1 MLGNALQ
8 LRGDTLHQQLEGW
21 AREHGPVY
29 RWSVMGRQFLTV
41 TDHKV
46 IASLLKDRP
55 DGFNRP
61 SRAAQISA
69 EMGLDPGVFRA
80 NGEHWQRQRRLVMS
94 GLDPTRVKAYL
105 PSMERVA
112 NRLLRRWEAAAAN
125 ASKIDLQA
133 DLMRYTVDT
142 IAGLA
147 FGSDVNTL
155 GSQGEV
161 IQDHLDKI
169 FPAMRRRLTT
179 LFPYWRYFKRQRDRE
194 MEQSVGEVNVAIARF
209 IAQARAQLAETPQLR
224 ERPANL
230 LQSMIVAA
238 EDGSLG
244 ISDREVAGNVLTMLL
259 AGEDTTANSLA
270 WMIDLL
276 WRNPQALARTRDEI
290 RALVPPGR
298 VFRLD
303 AERLPATPWLDACIQ
318 EAMRLKPVAPF
329 IPVESNRAMTVAGV
343 EIPARTQVFCLLRHD
358 TLKEPLFQDADA
370 FRPLRWIDGEVEAA
384 GVARV
389 SMPFGGGARIC
400 PGRYLA
406 LLEMRIAMMVL
417 LGYFDIEDVSTPDGA
432 PPAEIFNVTMAPVG
446 LRMRLKDRPT

>member
-1 MLGNALQ
+1 VAQ
-8 LRGDTLHQQLEGW
+8 T
-21 AREHGPVY
+21 
-29 RWSVMGRQFLTV
+29 
-41 TDHKV
+41 
-46 IASLLKDRP
+46 
-55 DGFNRP
+55 
-61 SRAAQISA
+61 RA
-69 EMGLDPGVFRA
+69 
-80 NGEHWQRQRRLVMS
+80 
-94 GLDPTRVKAYL
+94 
-105 PSMERVA
+105 
-112 NRLLRRWEAAAAN
+112 
-125 ASKIDLQA
+125 
-133 DLMRYTVDT
+133 
-142 IAGLA
+142 
-147 FGSDVNTL
+147 
-155 GSQGEV
+155 
-161 IQDHLDKI
+161 
-169 FPAMRRRLTT
+169 
-179 LFPYWRYFKRQRDRE
+179 
-194 MEQSVGEVNVAIARF
+194 
-209 IAQARAQLAETPQLR
+209 LR
-224 ERPANL
+224 ERLATCRK
-230 LQSMIVAA
+230 SMIVAA
-238 EDGSLG
+238 EDGILG

-276 WRNPQALARTRDEI
+276 WRNPQALARARDEI

-370 FRPLRWIDGEVEAA
+370 FRPQRWIDGEVEAA

-417 LGYFDIEDVSTPDGA
+417 LGYFDIEDVSTPDGG
-432 PPAEIFNVTMAPVG
+432 PPAELLKVTRAPVA